1 MEIHEVADSVRRL
14 ELMRRIRIRKQLSS
28 FDLHPGQPQ
37 MLEYIRS
44 HPGCN
49 QKDVA
54 KELDISPASAASSI
68 KRLEKRGY
76 IERSADEHDS
86 RRNRIAITEKAVL
99 HLTVGKE
106 AFDSLDREMLDGLS
120 EDELT
125 LVKRLCEKMF
135 DNLADETTRGL
146 TVCRLHREAY
156 GMPENNETEEK

>member
-1 MEIHEVADSVRRL
+1 MELIDVAGSMRRL
-14 ELMRRIRIRKQLSS
+14 ELMRRIRIRRQLSS

-37 MLEYIRS
+37 MLEYIQS

-68 KRLEKRGY
+68 KRLEKKGY

-86 RRNRIAITEKAVL
+86 RRNRIAITEKAVQ
-99 HLTVGKE
+99 HLKEGKE
-106 AFDSLDREMLDGLS
+106 VFDSLDREMFSGFT
-120 EDELT
+120 EDELA
-125 LVKRLCEKMF
+125 LVKMLCEKMF

-146 TVCRLHREAY
+146 TVCKLHREAY
-156 GMPENNETEEK
+156 GMQEREETEEN